1 MNLLITFTG
10 CYLIFQ
16 YYFEE
21 LQIYEIDRRNQRNLM
36 RSEQVRWV
44 ILIVL
49 ALIWGSSFILMKKAL
64 VHLNPVQVGALRMIF
79 SSAVLIPAG
88 YKGLSSINRKQ
99 WVYIVI
105 TALVGTFFPVFLF
118 AFAVQNIDSS
128 IVSILNSLTP
138 LNTLLVGALF
148 FGFSFLRKQFLG
160 VMIGLTGALM
170 LILKGAEL
178 NPEQNYSFAFL
189 IVMASIGYAFNVN
202 IIKKHLDG
210 LNALTITTGNFV
222 ILLLPALLVLLFTD
236 FFRTEYIIE
245 AQSSLFYLALLA
257 VFGTAMAKTLFNK
270 LIKISSP
277 IFSSSVTYLIP
288 IVAIFWGVLDGESI
302 HLDQFLAGGLILL
315 GVYLTNKGKK

>member
-1 MNLLITFTG
+1 MKSD
-10 CYLIFQ
+10 
-16 YYFEE
+16 
-21 LQIYEIDRRNQRNLM
+21 QI
-36 RSEQVRWV
+36 RWL

-64 VHLNPVQVGALRMIF
+64 VHLNPVQVGALRMVF
-79 SSAVLIPAG
+79 TALVLIPTG
-88 YKGLSSINRKQ
+88 FRGLSRIGRKQ
-99 WVYIVI
+99 WIYIVI
-105 TALVGTFFPVFLF
+105 TAMVGTFFPVFLF
-118 AFAVQNIDSS
+118 AFSIQNIDSS

-160 VMIGLTGALM
+160 VLIGLTGALM

-178 NPEQNYSFAFL
+178 NPNQNYSFAFL
-189 IVMASIGYAFNVN
+189 IVLASIGYAFNVN
-202 IIKKHLDG
+202 ILKKHLED
-210 LNALTITTGNFV
+210 LSALTITTGNFV
-222 ILLLPALLVLLFTD
+222 VLLFPALLVLLFTD
-236 FFRTEYIIE
+236 FFRIE
-245 AQSSLFYLALLA
+245 FIVEARSSLFYLVLLA

-270 LIKISSP
+270 LVKISSP

-288 IVAIFWGVLDGESI
+288 IVAITWGVLDGEQV